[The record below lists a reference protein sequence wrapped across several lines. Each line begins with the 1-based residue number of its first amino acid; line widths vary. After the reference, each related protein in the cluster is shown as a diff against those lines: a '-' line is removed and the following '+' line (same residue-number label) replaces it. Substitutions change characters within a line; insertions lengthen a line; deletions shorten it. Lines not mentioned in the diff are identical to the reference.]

1 MIIMII
7 RMCGFVFCFEVD
19 LTFLNIVEERWLHL
33 SLALCMTSYNTCLH
47 FKAFWELKR
56 LNHHHQN
63 LKPTERRFSS
73 HIVEAFWGV
82 LSTACW
88 KNVQLKVLMKLEF
101 LQIEENE
108 VEKDFEYW
116 REPLLQCNFWYKKV
130 VEQKMGRNLT
140 TIWLWI
146 HAPNAWEIEDQL
158 DVFEQNPNTRSMEFE
173 SEKWR
178 KGFENIEQGS
188 NPLHA
193 LWSKQKMI
201 WFEDRK
207 LLEWHQ
213 SITTILG
220 TNLERKFEFYHSNG
234 SNGRIRND
242 QRVWRRK
249 HKTMHPY
256 NHNNHM
262 KMA

>member
-7 RMCGFVFCFEVD
+7 WMCGFVFCFEVD
-19 LTFLNIVEERWLHL
+19 LTLLNIVEERGLHL
-33 SLALCMTSYNTCLH
+33 SPTLCMASYNTCLH
-47 FKAFWELKR
+47 FGALWELKR

-63 LKPTERRFSS
+63 LKPIERGFPP
-73 HIVEAFWGV
+73 HIAEAFWGV

-101 LQIEENE
+101 LHIEENE
-108 VEKDFEYW
+108 VKKDFEYW
-116 REPLLQCNFWYKKV
+116 REPLLQSSFLYEKV
-130 VEQKMGRNLT
+130 VEQKMGRSLT

-146 HAPNAWEIEDQL
+146 HTPNAWEIKDQL
-158 DVFEQNPNTRSMEFE
+158 DVFEQNLNTRFMEFE

-178 KGFENIEQGS
+178 KEFENIEQRS

-193 LWSKQKMI
+193 LWSNQKMV
-201 WFEDRK
+201 WFEDIK
-207 LLEWHQ
+207 LLEWRQ

-220 TNLERKFEFYHSNG
+220 TNLERKFEIYHSNG
-234 SNGRIRND
+234 ITRND
-242 QRVWRRK
+242 RMDEREK